1 MQSNIGILRR
11 MALYFSGFVLNVDE
25 IPEKGNV
32 LCAPSAIG
40 SRKTLNAK
48 SGFIWKQEIVTCS

>member
-48 SGFIWKQEIVTCS
+48 SGFIWK